1 MDTAELLEEFKSSHT
16 AVIERFAKTE
26 TDLKG
31 IKAHVSDIE
40 QKLARRGGG
49 GGGAEV
55 QKTWGEQLVDSPQFE
70 AFKANPQLGTRI
82 EVKTVSTLTTGMTTG
97 GPMAAPMIITDPSV
111 LPRRRMTI
119 RNLIAPGSTT
129 SNSVWFPRQTARQ
142 NLAAMVSESAA
153 KPQSDITTTQVQ
165 SPVRTLATYMNVS
178 RQAMD
183 DAPALMSL
191 VDGELRYNL
200 NYVEEG
206 QFLYGDGTGNNLYGL
221 VTQASVFSSPFTP
234 TLESAI
240 DRILEALV
248 QAELALVP
256 ASGIVLNIADWG
268 KMRALK
274 DTLGNYI
281 LGDPSEQTVPQL
293 WGLPIAVTPAITA
306 GTFLVGAFYQA
317 AQIFDRLSAEI
328 LMSTEAGNNFTTN
341 LVTVRGEERLT
352 LICKRP
358 EAFVTGS
365 LPS

>member
-1 MDTAELLEEFKSSHT
+1 METAELLQEFKSSHT

-55 QKTWGEQLVDSPQFE
+55 QKSWGEQLIASPQFE
-70 AFKANPQLGTRI
+70 AFRANPQVSTRV
-82 EVKTVSTLTTGMTTG
+82 EVKTISTLTMGSTTG
-97 GPMAAPMIITDPSV
+97 GPMIAPMVITDPSV
-111 LPRRRMTI
+111 MPRRRMTI

-129 SNSVWFPRQTARQ
+129 SNSVWFPRQTGRQ
-142 NLAAMVSESAA
+142 NMAAMVSEGAA

-165 SPVRTLATYMNVS
+165 SPVRTLATFMNVS

-200 NYVEEG
+200 NFVEEG
-206 QFLYGDGTGNNLYGL
+206 QMLYGDGTGENLLGL
-221 VTQASVFSSPFTP
+221 VTQSTAYSAPFTAASE
-234 TLESAI
+234 TAI
-240 DRILEALV
+240 DRILQALV

-256 ASGIVLNIADWG
+256 ASGVVLNIADWG

-274 DTLGNYI
+274 STLGTYL
-281 LGDPSEQTVPQL
+281 LGEPAEQTVPQL
-293 WGLPIAVTPAITA
+293 WGLPVAVTPAITA

-352 LICKRP
+352 MICKRP
-358 EAFVTGS
+358 EAFVAGS
-365 LPS
+365 LP

>member
-16 AVIERFAKTE
+16 AVMERFAKTE
-26 TDLKG
+26 KDMQGIGANVADLQ
-31 IKAHVSDIE
+31 
-40 QKLARRGGG
+40 QKIARRAAAGGVG
-49 GGGAEV
+49 GDV
-55 QKTWGEQLVDSPQFE
+55 PRSWGEQLVESPQFQ
-70 AFKANPQLGTRI
+70 AFKANPQVSTKI
-82 EVKTVSTLTTGMTTG
+82 EVKTISTLTMGSSTG
-97 GPMAAPMIITDPSV
+97 GPMIAPMIITDPSV

-129 SNSVWFPRQTARQ
+129 SNSVWFPRQTGRQ
-142 NLAAMVSESAA
+142 NMAAMVSEGAA
-153 KPQSDITTTQVQ
+153 KPQSDITTEQVQ
-165 SPVRTLATYMNVS
+165 SPVRTLATFMNVS

-200 NYVEEG
+200 NFVEEG
-206 QFLYGDGTGNNLYGL
+206 ELLYGDGTGEHLYGL
-221 VTQASVFSSPFTP
+221 ITQSSPYSAPFSVSGET
-234 TLESAI
+234 AI
-240 DRILEALV
+240 DRILLALI
-248 QAELALVP
+248 QAEQALVP

-268 KMRALK
+268 EMRSLK
-274 DTLGNYI
+274 TTLGNYL
-281 LGDPSEQTVPQL
+281 LGDPAEQATPQL
-293 WGLPIAVTPAITA
+293 WSLPIAVTPAITA

-358 EAFVTGS
+358 SAFVSGS
-365 LPS
+365 LP